1 MKNYLRCLAMVIAL
15 LLVPIQQSRAQLDAI
30 IGLIGKI
37 KDAVILA
44 KQLTELKKMTQ
55 NLMDVYEKTANAVQ
69 GFKAVKDVYKRGKDV
84 STSISNVAELM
95 SRDENNK
102 IYSAD
107 FKSRVKENIDDALD
121 ELSLAQESVGI
132 ALQSAKLTMKERI
145 DIVDKGMEH
154 MDKALAIT
162 SRVESAASGVYDNY
176 EIAANRASYY
186 TIIYQN

>member
-15 LLVPIQQSRAQLDAI
+15 MLVPIHQSRAQLDAI

-37 KDAVILA
+37 KDAALLA

-84 STSISNVAELM
+84 SSSISNVADLM
-95 SRDENNK
+95 SRDEDNK

-107 FKSRVKENIDDALD
+107 FKTRVKENIDDALD

-154 MDKALAIT
+154 MDKALAIM
-162 SRVESAASGVYDNY
+162 SRVESATSGVYDNY
-176 EIAANRASYY
+176 EIASNRASYY